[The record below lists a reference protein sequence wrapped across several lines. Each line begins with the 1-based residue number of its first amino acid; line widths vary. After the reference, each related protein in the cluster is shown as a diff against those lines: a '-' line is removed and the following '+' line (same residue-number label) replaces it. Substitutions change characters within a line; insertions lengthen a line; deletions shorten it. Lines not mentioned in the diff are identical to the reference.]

1 MNHDKG
7 TYDMLKAISDNAAK
21 LRGKFKL
28 NIGGNGETEK
38 VLTFIEQNGISDI
51 VEFYGWVS
59 GDEKVKLL
67 NESDVYI
74 LPSYYEGLPISI
86 LEAMSYRMPIISTPV
101 GGIPEIVD
109 ESNGVLVEPGN
120 TKQISEAINT
130 FLNNKDRLQTMG
142 ENSYKKAQPY
152 LPDNVCKQLNELYKS
167 LI

>member
-1 MNHDKG
+1 
-7 TYDMLKAISDNAAK
+7 
-21 LRGKFKL
+21 
-28 NIGGNGETEK
+28 
-38 VLTFIEQNGISDI
+38 
-51 VEFYGWVS
+51 
-59 GDEKVKLL
+59 
-67 NESDVYI
+67 
-74 LPSYYEGLPISI
+74 
-86 LEAMSYRMPIISTPV
+86 MSYRMPIISTPV

-152 LPDNVCKQLNELYKS
+152 LPDNVCQQLNELYKS